1 MQNEKVQSEWDII
14 VKSKTGLFDL
24 KLKEIYQYKDL
35 IWLFVKRNYS
45 TRYKQM
51 ILGPAWIIITPLFT
65 ILTYSI
71 VFGGI
76 AGLST
81 DGIPKPLFYLAG
93 TIIWGFFSSGV
104 ISNSNTFTNNA
115 GLFGKIYFPRMVVP
129 LSTMITLFFDFCVQF
144 FLMLLLLAFYAYR
157 GINIVWN
164 WTVIFLPLYL
174 LQIGLLAMGVG
185 IIVSSLTTKYRDL
198 GVLINFGLQ
207 IWMYA
212 SPVIYSIT
220 LIPQRYRQWFMF
232 NPVTPVILAFK
243 YSFLGIGEISYGF
256 WGISWIITLLTLF
269 GAIILF
275 NQVEKNFMD
284 TV

>member
-1 MQNEKVQSEWDII
+1 MQLLEEQNKWDIVI
-14 VKSKTGLFDL
+14 KSKTRLFDL
-24 KLKEIYQYKDL
+24 KLNEIYQYKNL
-35 IWLFVKRNYS
+35 IWIFVKRNYS

-51 ILGPAWIIITPLFT
+51 ILGPAWLIISPLFT
-65 ILTYSI
+65 ILTYTI

-81 DGIPKPLFYLAG
+81 DGVPKPLFYLSG
-93 TIIWGFFSSGV
+93 NIMWGFFANGV
-104 ISNSNTFTNNA
+104 FSNSNTFTGNA

-129 LSTMITLFFDFCVQF
+129 ISTMLTLLFDFLIQF
-144 FLMLLLLAFYAYR
+144 SLMVLLMLFYIIR
-157 GINIVWN
+157 GVKFSYN
-164 WTVIFLPLYL
+164 WTIIYLPLYL
-174 LQIGLLAMGVG
+174 LQLGLLAMGIG

-198 GVLINFGLQ
+198 GVLVNFGVQ

-220 LIPQRYRQWFMF
+220 LVPQKFQLLFML
-232 NPVTPVILAFK
+232 NPVTPVLLAFK
-243 YSFLGIGEISYGF
+243 YSFFGIGEISYGF
-256 WGISWIITLLTLF
+256 LGISWLMTLIIV
-269 GAIILF
+269 IIGMIIF

>member
-1 MQNEKVQSEWDII
+1 MII
-14 VKSKTGLFDL
+14 IKSKTKLLDL
-24 KLKEIYQYKDL
+24 KLNEILQYRNL

-51 ILGPAWIIITPLFT
+51 ILGPAWLIISPLFT
-65 ILTYSI
+65 IITYTI

-81 DGIPKPLFYLAG
+81 DGIPRPLFYLAG
-93 TIIWGFFSSGV
+93 SILWGFFANSV
-104 ISNSNTFTNNA
+104 VSNSTTFTANA

-129 LSTMITLFFDFCVQF
+129 LSMVLTLILDFFIQF
-144 FLMLLLLAFYAYR
+144 ALMLLLMLFYAATGT
-157 GINIVWN
+157 GIAWN
-164 WTVIFLPLYL
+164 WTVVFLPLYL
-174 LQIGLLAMGVG
+174 LQLGLLSMGTG

-198 GVLINFGLQ
+198 SVLVGFGMQ

-212 SPVIYSIT
+212 SPVVYSLT
-220 LIPQRYRQWFMF
+220 LVPEKFRTLFLL

-243 YSFLGIGEISYGF
+243 YSFLGIGRIPYGYL
-256 WGISWIITLLTLF
+256 GISWIVTLTVLF
-269 GAIILF
+269 VGMILF
-275 NQVEKNFMD
+275 NQIEKNFMD